1 MQSVIYIVTFL
12 AIAAVAFVLRRSV
25 RTTMEEPTR
34 YRLFGWLQSGI
45 GIVLIGAYYLGDAR
59 TPDTIALGWALT
71 VFGGYMVESGR
82 LRQKISELEG
92 KINALGDSS
101 NRPVSH

>member
-12 AIAAVAFVLRRSV
+12 AIAAVAFVLQRSV

-71 VFGGYMVESGR
+71 VFGGYLVESGR
-82 LRQKISELEG
+82 LRQRIGELEART
-92 KINALGDSS
+92 NSLGGSPI
-101 NRPVSH
+101 RQIPH